1 MNKAWMMVIVAACF
15 EVSWVIGM
23 KHAQTP
29 LEWIGTLIAIFVS
42 FYLMI
47 AAGKTIPVGTVYAV
61 FVGLGTAGTVVA
73 EMLIFNAEMKP
84 AKLALLALLLVG
96 VIILKMQTND
106 QENPKPLAVT
116 PSEIDSEQQQQNKHE
131 AQQQTDKGDN

>member
-106 QENPKPLAVT
+106 QENPEPLAVT
-116 PSEIDSEQQQQNKHE
+116 PSEIDSEQKNKHE

>member
-106 QENPKPLAVT
+106 QENPEPLAVT

-131 AQQQTDKGDN
+131 AQQQTDKEDN

>member
-96 VIILKMQTND
+96 VIVLKMQTND
-106 QENPKPLAVT
+106 QENPEPLAVT

>member
-1 MNKAWMMVIVAACF
+1 MVIIAACF

-29 LEWIGTLIAIFVS
+29 LEWIGTLIAILVS

-96 VIILKMQTND
+96 VIILKMQTN
-106 QENPKPLAVT
+106 EKESPEPLAVSST
-116 PSEIDSEQQQQNKHE
+116 VTDSEQQQKNKLDAH
-131 AQQQTDKGDN
+131 QQTNKGDN